1 MTPEDDRTTRV
12 RRTLEGV
19 LGVPATEGN
28 RVDVLRN
35 GDEIFPAL
43 FDAVDGAEHTIDFLT
58 FVYWEGERRHPSGR
72 VARQPS
78 QGGCPGAGAARLVRR
93 SADRSDVD
101 QPHGGRG
108 ACTCGGSVR

>member
-1 MTPEDDRTTRV
+1 MTAEPHERTTQV

-43 FDAVDGAEHTIDFLT
+43 FEAVDGAAHTIDFLT
-58 FVYWEGERRHPSGR
+58 FVYWEGEIGSRLAESLARKAKEGVR
-72 VARQPS
+72 VRVLLDS
-78 QGGCPGAGAARLVRR
+78 FGARLIDPT
-93 SADRSDVD
+93 SI
-101 QPHGGRG
+101 
-108 ACTCGGSVR
+108 